1 MNLQE
6 ITKTDVIDALRDDRE
21 RQIKALQAELKC
33 AGKLLGKP
41 MLATDIETLR
51 QKWAL
56 LIGDDE

>member
-6 ITKTDVIDALRDDRE
+6 ITKTDVINALRDDRE

-41 MLATDIETLR
+41 MLSVDVETLR
-51 QKWAL
+51 KKWAL
-56 LIGDDE
+56 LIGEDA

>member
-33 AGKLLGKP
+33 ASKLLGKP

-56 LIGDDE
+56 LIGDGE